1 MITTDVASR
10 LREARVAARLTQG
23 EVGRRAGLPQSA
35 VSRYEGGSKIPSLPV
50 LERLFEATG
59 LDLALTLTPSRSRAT
74 ATASPFGGPVG
85 RIVHPRR
92 AELRSFFAREGFGH
106 PQVFGSVSRGDDR
119 VDSDLD
125 VVVDL
130 PDGLGLFGLA
140 AAARRASD
148 IAGVVVDVVPR
159 DGLTPEVAE
168 AVSRDGVAL

>member
-10 LREARVAARLTQG
+10 LREARVTARLTQG

>member
-1 MITTDVASR
+1 MITTEVGSR

-35 VSRYEGGSKIPSLPV
+35 VSRYESGSKTPSLPV
-50 LERLFEATG
+50 LERLFEAMG
-59 LDLALTLTPSRSRAT
+59 LHLTLKLTPSRPRAS
-74 ATASPFGGPVG
+74 ASGVPFVGPVG
-85 RIVHPRR
+85 RSVQPRR
-92 AELRSFFAREGFGH
+92 AELRSFFAHEGFGS

-119 VDSDLD
+119 ADSDLD

-130 PDGLGLFGLA
+130 PDGLGLFGLV
-140 AAARRASD
+140 AAARRASG
-148 IAGVVVDVVPR
+148 IAGVSVDVVPR